1 MSMVVGVAVVVVGAT
16 VVVVGATVVVVGA
29 AVVVVGAW
37 VDPPGHDFFFVV
49 DADDAAQ
56 VFQGMFPIIDAGTA
70 QVRPV
75 GDFAA
80 MLKARAEA
88 NA

>member
-1 MSMVVGVAVVVVGAT
+1 
-16 VVVVGATVVVVGA
+16 
-29 AVVVVGAW
+29 